1 MLMIKK
7 IAAAAA
13 LLAAAP
19 AFAAIQGGY
28 TNQTDGELYF
38 TVFDA
43 SRNISYTKD
52 LGLFLNAFKAT
63 ADGVDAGFTK
73 SFSLAGDANWTSFVS
88 QADASQMVWNVT
100 AQVLNGGSTPGKVK
114 LLTTIKNGDEGL
126 VANWTNQ
133 LFSQGISASTTAVFL
148 GSVNATGTHGVSGVA
163 PNYAV
168 NGSSVN
174 KLSEGTGNAYFGKW
188 VGENFN
194 GKAAFSNSNAVGAS
208 ASFDLITRSS
218 TDQLSLV
225 NVDAFANAQKTG
237 KWTFVNGANGPVLD
251 YTLAAVAAVPEPS
264 SYALLIAGLLAI
276 GFVARRRNQA

>member
-1 MLMIKK
+1 
-7 IAAAAA
+7 
-13 LLAAAP
+13 
-19 AFAAIQGGY
+19 
-28 TNQTDGELYF
+28 
-38 TVFDA
+38 
-43 SRNISYTKD
+43 
-52 LGLFLNAFKAT
+52 
-63 ADGVDAGFTK
+63 
-73 SFSLAGDANWTSFVS
+73 
-88 QADASQMVWNVT
+88 MVWNVT
-100 AQVLNGGSTPGKVK
+100 AQVLNGGNKPGFVK
-114 LLTTIKNGDEGL
+114 LLTTVKNGEESL
-126 VANWTNQ
+126 VADWTNQ
-133 LFSQGISASTTAVFL
+133 LFSLGVQVGTTGTFIGA
-148 GSVNATGTHGVSGVA
+148 VNATGTHGVSGVA

-188 VGENFN
+188 VGEYLN
-194 GKAAFSNSNAVGAS
+194 GKAPFSNSNAIGAS
-208 ASFDLITRSS
+208 ASFDMVTRSS